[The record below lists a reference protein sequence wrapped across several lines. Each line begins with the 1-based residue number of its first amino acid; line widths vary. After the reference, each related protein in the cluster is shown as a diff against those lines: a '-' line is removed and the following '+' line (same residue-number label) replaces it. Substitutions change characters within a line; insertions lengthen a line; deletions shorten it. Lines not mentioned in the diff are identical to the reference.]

1 MATGYS
7 YHPDLLAHD
16 TGTGHPER
24 PARLSAAHE
33 FLQTHTW
40 YPELVQVPPTAASL
54 AAIER
59 NHKARYI
66 EHARA
71 QIAAGANYL
80 DSRDVAVSAQSFEVA
95 LLAAGAGINLCDAV
109 MDGRIENGF
118 ALIRPP
124 GHHAEHDQAL
134 GFCIFNN
141 VAIAARHLRAEHGLG
156 RIAILDWDV
165 HHGNGTQ
172 HSFETDPDVLY
183 ISLHQFPFYPG
194 TGAASEIGIG
204 PGAGS
209 ILNCPLPAGSGAVQY
224 ELAFHQQIIP
234 KLDEFRP
241 DFILIS
247 CGFDAHEN
255 DPLGSMELSTEFF
268 GSMTEWMLEVAH
280 RHCAGRLVSLLEG
293 GYDIDAMRTCSTRHL
308 DALRRA

>member
-24 PARLSAAHE
+24 PARLSAAHN
-33 FLQTHTW
+33 FVQTHAW

-54 AAIER
+54 AAIKR
-59 NHKARYI
+59 NHKASYI

-71 QIAAGANYL
+71 QIALGANYL

-109 MDGRIENGF
+109 MAGRIENGY

-124 GHHAEHDQAL
+124 GHHAENDQAL

-141 VAIAARHLRAEHGLG
+141 VAIAARHLRAEHGIG
-156 RIAILDWDV
+156 RVAILDWDV

-194 TGAASEIGIG
+194 TGAASEVGLG
-204 PGAGS
+204 PGTGS

-241 DFILIS
+241 EFILIS

-255 DPLGSMELSTEFF
+255 DPLGSMALSTEFF
-268 GSMTEWMLEVAH
+268 GNMTEWMLEVAH

-293 GYDIDAMRTCSTRHL
+293 GYDIDAMRTCSARHL